1 MRLLARKTPRELFVK
16 SLFFLPRETRLALN
30 RWLRGRHEYGKLR
43 GADCVIVSFPKS
55 GRTWLRTMLTRF
67 YQTRFGIDRME
78 LVGFYNFHK
87 HHPDMPRIFF
97 THDNYIKNYT
107 GNRDDKSDFYDRKV
121 VLLVRDPRDVAVSS
135 YFQRTFRGNPLK
147 DGLRDIEVGEN
158 GPSMFEF
165 VTFRVP
171 NIVAFLNAW
180 TRELPKIP
188 DILVVRYEDLRA
200 EPAEALQRVLAFL
213 GTEASLPE
221 AEEAAAFG
229 RYENMKKLEA
239 DGAFGRGDRR
249 INPGDQA
256 NPQSFKTR
264 RGKVGGYRDYFTD
277 EEVRQIDALIQ
288 GAAMRQFGYAEAEDT
303 PAQPPDLEAGAG
315 AH

>member
-1 MRLLARKTPRELFVK
+1 MRLFARKSPREYLVR
-16 SLFFLPRETRLALN
+16 SLFFLSAEKKLELN
-30 RWLRGRHEYGKLR
+30 RWLRGRHEYGKLS

-55 GRTWLRTMLTRF
+55 GRTWLRTMLTHF
-67 YQTRFGIDRME
+67 YQTRFGIERME

-107 GNRDDKSDFYDRKV
+107 GHHDDKSDFYGKKV

-135 YFQRTFRGNPLK
+135 YFQRKFRGNPLK
-147 DGLRDIEVGEN
+147 DGLRDIEVGED

-165 VTFRVP
+165 VTFRIP

-180 TRELPKIP
+180 ARELPKVP
-188 DILVVRYEDLRA
+188 DSLVVRYEDLRA
-200 EPAEALQRVLAFL
+200 EPAENLRRILTFM
-213 GTEASLPE
+213 GTDASLAE
-221 AEEAAAFG
+221 AEAAVAFG

-239 DGAFGRGDRR
+239 EGAFGRGDRR

-288 GAAMRQFGYAEAEDT
+288 GPAIQQFEYAEAE

-315 AH
+315 AR